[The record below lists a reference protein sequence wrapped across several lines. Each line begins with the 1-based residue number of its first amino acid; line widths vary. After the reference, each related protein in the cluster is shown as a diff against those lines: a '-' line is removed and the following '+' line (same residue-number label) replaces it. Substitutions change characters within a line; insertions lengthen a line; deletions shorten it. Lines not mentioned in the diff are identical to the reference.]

1 MNWDIRAYLKLLKRW
16 WWLLIVGAVIP
27 MAVSYVLVS
36 RRPDYYQARATIMV
50 GSSLQDPDP
59 STWQMNVADSL
70 ASAYAELV
78 KQRPVTEAVI
88 QRLGLAEERSPEALA
103 GQIQTRI
110 YSEAQLLEIQVTDAN
125 PEAAALIANALAE
138 ELIRRS
144 PASSGVDP
152 EQQEFV
158 RAQLEELQ
166 GKIERVGADIDELTN
181 SLADLTSAAEI
192 QEAQDRIAA
201 LEQVKSTYQST
212 YASLLEV
219 SLSESPNM
227 LSLFSPALKP
237 EWPIPQRTN
246 LTVAVAGAAGLGLA
260 LGAIV
265 AIEYFDPSLR
275 WDDRESQS
283 VLGLS
288 NLGAIPRVR
297 RDGRYL
303 MDEDTPAPLSEGFHA
318 LLAHLTLIKS
328 GNPFGTL
335 LVTSPSVAE
344 GKSFTVANLGAV
356 MASAGR
362 RVIVMDGD
370 LRRPTLHEF
379 FGQPNVVGLAE
390 CLSGEQCADLE
401 IPEALPLRETGI
413 DGLRFLSAGR
423 LEEDPTVLLTSSR
436 MAELLAVLKGQADVL
451 LIDSPPVLGPPDA
464 LILATLVDGALLVAS
479 HGMSE
484 RDLVRKARNRL
495 QKREDV
501 NLLGIVLNRVKPGRD
516 GYYGAYGYS
525 SRQGADELGE
535 GAEDRVWLSL
545 DEAAR
550 YLGISKSMARRWCR
564 TGRMTAERSRLRWRV
579 RQEDVIGLVE
589 EWSIEQS

>member
-1 MNWDIRAYLKLLKRW
+1 MDWDIRTYLKLLKRW
-16 WWLLIVGAVIP
+16 WWLLILGALIP
-27 MAVSYVLVS
+27 MGVSYVFAS
-36 RRPDYYQARATIMV
+36 RQPDYYQARATVMV
-50 GSSLQDPDP
+50 GSSLQDPNPDP
-59 STWQMNVADSL
+59 WQMNMTGNL

-166 GKIERVGADIDELTN
+166 AKIERVGADIDELTG

-192 QEAQDRIAA
+192 QEAQERIAA

-260 LGAIV
+260 LAAVVG
-265 AIEYFDPSLR
+265 IEYFDPSLR
-275 WDDRESQS
+275 WDHRESQS

-297 RDGRYL
+297 RDGRYV
-303 MDEDTPAPLSEGFHA
+303 MDKDTPAPLSAGFHA
-318 LLAHLTLIKS
+318 LLANLTLIKPE
-328 GNPFGTL
+328 NPYGTL
-335 LVTSPSVAE
+335 LVTSPGVAE
-344 GKSFTVANLGAV
+344 GKSFTAANLAAV
-356 MASAGR
+356 MASAGK
-362 RVIVMDGD
+362 RVIVVDGD

-390 CLSGEQCADLE
+390 FLDSSRCADAE
-401 IPEALPLRETGI
+401 TPEALPLRDTGI
-413 DGLRFLSAGR
+413 DRLRFLAAGR
-423 LEEDPTVLLTSSR
+423 LYEDPAVLLTSSR
-436 MAELLAVLKGQADVL
+436 MSELLEVLKGQADVVV
-451 LIDSPPVLGPPDA
+451 IDSPPVLGPPDA
-464 LILATLVDGALLVAS
+464 LIMATLVDGALLVAS

-495 QKREDV
+495 QEREDV

-516 GYYGAYGYS
+516 GYYGTYGYS
-525 SRQGADELGE
+525 ARREAGE
-535 GAEDRVWLSL
+535 PREEAEGRTWMSL

-589 EWSIEQS
+589 EWSIESR

>member
-1 MNWDIRAYLKLLKRW
+1 MDWDIRTYLKLLKRW
-16 WWLLIVGAVIP
+16 WWLLILGALIP
-27 MAVSYVLVS
+27 MGVSYVFAS
-36 RRPDYYQARATIMV
+36 RQPDYYQARATVMV
-50 GSSLQDPDP
+50 GSSLQDPNPDP
-59 STWQMNVADSL
+59 WQMNMTGNL

-166 GKIERVGADIDELTN
+166 AKIEQVTADIDELTG

-192 QEAQDRIAA
+192 QEAQERIAA

-260 LGAIV
+260 LAAVVG
-265 AIEYFDPSLR
+265 IEYFDPSLR
-275 WDDRESQS
+275 WDHRESQS

-297 RDGRYL
+297 RDGRYV
-303 MDEDTPAPLSEGFHA
+303 MDKDTPAPLSAGFHA
-318 LLAHLTLIKS
+318 LLANLTLIKPE
-328 GNPFGTL
+328 NPYGTL
-335 LVTSPSVAE
+335 LVTSPGVAE
-344 GKSFTVANLGAV
+344 GKSFTAANLAAV
-356 MASAGR
+356 MASAGK
-362 RVIVMDGD
+362 RVIVVDGD

-390 CLSGEQCADLE
+390 FLDSSRCADAE
-401 IPEALPLRETGI
+401 TPEALPLRDTGI
-413 DGLRFLSAGR
+413 DRLRFLAAGR
-423 LEEDPTVLLTSSR
+423 LYEDPAVLLTSSR
-436 MAELLAVLKGQADVL
+436 MSELLEVLKGQADVVV
-451 LIDSPPVLGPPDA
+451 IDSPPVLGPPDA

-495 QKREDV
+495 QEREDV

-516 GYYGAYGYS
+516 GYYGTYGYS
-525 SRQGADELGE
+525 ARREAGE
-535 GAEDRVWLSL
+535 PREEAEGRTWMSL

-589 EWSIEQS
+589 EWSIESR

>member
-1 MNWDIRAYLKLLKRW
+1 
-16 WWLLIVGAVIP
+16 
-27 MAVSYVLVS
+27 
-36 RRPDYYQARATIMV
+36 
-50 GSSLQDPDP
+50 
-59 STWQMNVADSL
+59 
-70 ASAYAELV
+70 
-78 KQRPVTEAVI
+78 
-88 QRLGLAEERSPEALA
+88 LA

-110 YSEAQLLEIQVTDAN
+110 YSEAQLLEIQVTDTN
-125 PEAAALIANALAE
+125 PEAAALIANALAD

-166 GKIERVGADIDELTN
+166 AKIEQVDTDIDELTN

-227 LSLFSPALKP
+227 LSLFSPALRP
-237 EWPIPQRTN
+237 EWPIPKRTS

-260 LGAIV
+260 LGAV
-265 AIEYFDPSLR
+265 LAIEYFDPSLR
-275 WDDRESQS
+275 WDHQESQS
-283 VLGLS
+283 VLGMP
-288 NLGAIPRVR
+288 NLATVPRVR

-303 MDEDTPAPLSEGFHA
+303 MGDDTPAPLSEGFHA
-318 LLAHLTLIKS
+318 LLASLTLAKP
-328 GNPFGTL
+328 GRRFGTL

-344 GKSFTVANLGAV
+344 GKSFTAANLAAV
-356 MASAGR
+356 MASADK
-362 RVIVMDGD
+362 RVIVVDAD

-390 CLSGEQCADLE
+390 WLSSGRRADAEMLE
-401 IPEALPLRETGI
+401 TLPLRDTGI
-413 DGLRFLSAGR
+413 ENLRFLPAGR
-423 LEEDPTVLLTSSR
+423 LGGDPTILLTSSR
-436 MAELLAVLKGQADVL
+436 MRELLETLEAQSDVV

-464 LILATLVDGALLVAS
+464 LILATLTDGTLLVAS

-495 QKREDV
+495 QEREDV
-501 NLLGIVLNRVKPGRD
+501 NLLGIVLNRVRPGSD
-516 GYYGAYGYS
+516 GYYGTYGYGYS
-525 SRQGADELGE
+525 SRGGANGPEE
-535 GAEDRVWLSL
+535 GAEDRIWLSL

-564 TGRMTAERSRLRWRV
+564 TGQMEAERSRLRWRV
-579 RQEDVIGLVE
+579 RQEDVVRLVE
-589 EWSIEQS
+589 EWSTDRS

>member
-1 MNWDIRAYLKLLKRW
+1 M
-16 WWLLIVGAVIP
+16 G
-27 MAVSYVLVS
+27 VSYVFAS
-36 RRPDYYQARATIMV
+36 RQPDYYQARATVMV
-50 GSSLQDPDP
+50 GSSLQDPNPDP
-59 STWQMNVADSL
+59 WQMNMTGNL

-166 GKIERVGADIDELTN
+166 AKIEQVTADIDELTG

-192 QEAQDRIAA
+192 QEAQERIAA

-260 LGAIV
+260 LAAVVG
-265 AIEYFDPSLR
+265 IEYFDPSLR
-275 WDDRESQS
+275 WDHRESQS

-297 RDGRYL
+297 RDGRYV
-303 MDEDTPAPLSEGFHA
+303 MDKDTPAPLSAGFHA
-318 LLAHLTLIKS
+318 LLANLTLIKPE
-328 GNPFGTL
+328 NPYGTL
-335 LVTSPSVAE
+335 LVTSPGVAE
-344 GKSFTVANLGAV
+344 GKSFTAANLAAV
-356 MASAGR
+356 MASAGK
-362 RVIVMDGD
+362 RVIVVDGD

-390 CLSGEQCADLE
+390 FLDSSRCADAE
-401 IPEALPLRETGI
+401 TPEALPLRDTGI
-413 DGLRFLSAGR
+413 DRLRFLAAGR
-423 LEEDPTVLLTSSR
+423 LYEDPAVLLTSSR
-436 MAELLAVLKGQADVL
+436 MSELLEVLKGQADVVV
-451 LIDSPPVLGPPDA
+451 IDSPPVLGPPDA

-495 QKREDV
+495 QEREDV

-516 GYYGAYGYS
+516 GYYGTYGYS
-525 SRQGADELGE
+525 ARREAGE
-535 GAEDRVWLSL
+535 PREEAEGRTWMSL

-589 EWSIEQS
+589 EWSIESR